1 MCGFCAFQSGLL
13 HDVILP
19 RSTHFPVYFMIL
31 LFPLRLN
38 KIQLCTQMCHTF
50 ITHSS
55 DAGCLGWSRSLTA
68 VNRAAMNT
76 DVTASLWSDTESFE

>member
-1 MCGFCAFQSGLL
+1 
-13 HDVILP
+13 
-19 RSTHFPVYFMIL
+19 
-31 LFPLRLN
+31 
-38 KIQLCTQMCHTF
+38 MCHTF